1 MVILYLNLFRISTFA
16 FRISIAVFDRNHY
29 GPSHHRYID
38 FPDPATGPRG
48 WRNRRGR
55 CAEGGPSFKDFLVQ
69 SIQDVNSMQAAADK
83 AVEKLATGGDVN
95 PAEVL
100 TAVQKA
106 DIAFQMMI
114 QVRNKLVDAFTE
126 IKNMQ
131 I

>member
-1 MVILYLNLFRISTFA
+1 MTPINGISTT
-16 FRISIAVFDRNHY
+16 
-29 GPSHHRYID
+29 PLML
-38 FPDPATGPRG
+38 P
-48 WRNRRGR
+48 GR
-55 CAEGGPSFKDFLVQ
+55 TAGQAGAIEGGPSFKDFLVN
-69 SIQDVNSMQAAADK
+69 SIQEVNTMQAAADK
-83 AVEKLATGGDVN
+83 AVEKLSTGGDVN

-126 IKNMQ
+126 IKNLQ

>member
-1 MVILYLNLFRISTFA
+1 MTPITGITTPPILQPGRIA
-16 FRISIAVFDRNHY
+16 GA
-29 GPSHHRYID
+29 GA
-38 FPDPATGPRG
+38 PAETGQ
-48 WRNRRGR
+48 
-55 CAEGGPSFKDFLVQ
+55 SFKDFLVQ

-106 DIAFQMMI
+106 DIAFQMMV

-126 IKNMQ
+126 IKNLQ

>member
-1 MVILYLNLFRISTFA
+1 MALPITGITSVPALQTGHA
-16 FRISIAVFDRNHY
+16 AGAAKAVD
-29 GPSHHRYID
+29 
-38 FPDPATGPRG
+38 
-48 WRNRRGR
+48 
-55 CAEGGPSFKDFLVQ
+55 GGPSFKDFLVQ

-114 QVRNKLVDAFTE
+114 QVRNKLVEAFTE
-126 IKNMQ
+126 IKNIQ

>member
-1 MVILYLNLFRISTFA
+1 MTPITGITSSPILQPGR
-16 FRISIAVFDRNHY
+16 
-29 GPSHHRYID
+29 
-38 FPDPATGPRG
+38 ATGATNPAAS
-48 WRNRRGR
+48 
-55 CAEGGPSFKDFLVQ
+55 AEGGPSFKDFLVQ

-83 AVEKLATGGDVN
+83 AVEKLATGGNVN

-126 IKNMQ
+126 IKSIQ

>member
-1 MVILYLNLFRISTFA
+1 MITTIL
-16 FRISIAVFDRNHY
+16 
-29 GPSHHRYID
+29 PSCI
-38 FPDPATGPRG
+38 TGMPTR
-48 WRNRRGR
+48 RSCNRAAPGAAG
-55 CAEGGPSFKDFLVQ
+55 AEGGPSFKDFLVQ

-83 AVEKLATGGDVN
+83 AVEKLATGGNVN

-126 IKNMQ
+126 IKRMQ

>member
-1 MVILYLNLFRISTFA
+1 MTPISGVASSPILQPGGVA
-16 FRISIAVFDRNHY
+16 GA
-29 GPSHHRYID
+29 G
-38 FPDPATGPRG
+38 AGAG
-48 WRNRRGR
+48 
-55 CAEGGPSFKDFLVQ
+55 AAGGPSFKDFLVQ

-126 IKNMQ
+126 IKSIQ

>member
-1 MVILYLNLFRISTFA
+1 MAIPISSITTSPISPILQ
-16 FRISIAVFDRNHY
+16 
-29 GPSHHRYID
+29 PSR
-38 FPDPATGPRG
+38 AGAA
-48 WRNRRGR
+48 
-55 CAEGGPSFKDFLVQ
+55 AETGGPSFKDFLVK
-69 SIQDVNSMQAAADK
+69 SIQDVNSMQADADK

-126 IKNMQ
+126 IKGIQ

>member
-1 MVILYLNLFRISTFA
+1 MTPITGITTQPLLQPGRIA
-16 FRISIAVFDRNHY
+16 GA
-29 GPSHHRYID
+29 GA
-38 FPDPATGPRG
+38 PAPAETGQ
-48 WRNRRGR
+48 
-55 CAEGGPSFKDFLVQ
+55 SFKDFLVQ
-69 SIQDVNSMQAAADK
+69 SIQDVNSMQSAADK

-106 DIAFQMMI
+106 DIAFQMMV

-126 IKNMQ
+126 IKNLQ

>member
-1 MVILYLNLFRISTFA
+1 MTPISGITSSPILHPGRAPGATA
-16 FRISIAVFDRNHY
+16 A
-29 GPSHHRYID
+29 
-38 FPDPATGPRG
+38 ATGAA
-48 WRNRRGR
+48 N
-55 CAEGGPSFKDFLVQ
+55 GPSFKDFLVQ

-83 AVEKLATGGDVN
+83 AVEKLATGGNVN

-126 IKNMQ
+126 IKNIQ

>member
-1 MVILYLNLFRISTFA
+1 MALSINSITSSPILQPGRAAGASGTT
-16 FRISIAVFDRNHY
+16 
-29 GPSHHRYID
+29 
-38 FPDPATGPRG
+38 TG
-48 WRNRRGR
+48 
-55 CAEGGPSFKDFLVQ
+55 AAGGPSFKEFLVQ

-100 TAVQKA
+100 PAVQKA

-126 IKNMQ
+126 IKNIQ